1 MRIVIDARKVG
12 DYGIGTYIQGL
23 GRVMPTLAPTDEFI
37 YLGDPDGVGGTP
49 LVGPNVSWARNRS
62 RKYGMGELVSVSWQA
77 RRLGAD
83 VFHSPHYVYP
93 VMLPCPGVVSVHDC
107 IHLRFPRHLP
117 NKAALHYART
127 MLRRAVR
134 SSQRVLT
141 GSESTR
147 SDLVELVN
155 ADPAKI
161 EVIPYGCDSYFLERA
176 APEEIEHVQQKHGLE
191 RPFLLFVGNA
201 KPHKNLR
208 RLLGAF
214 ALLAEQ
220 YDDLELVLVGG
231 EQAAVRALLS
241 AQESP
246 GLADRVRLLGFLSK
260 AELRAI
266 YTLAKVFVFPS
277 LYEGF
282 GLPPLEAM
290 ACGTPVVAARCSSLP
305 EVIGHAGLLVNPRK
319 VDAIADAV
327 RILLEEDNLRIAFGQ
342 RGREQAQEFTW
353 EKAARRTLDVYA
365 EVARQ

>member
-23 GRVMPTLAPTDEFI
+23 GRVAPSMAPTDEFI
-37 YLGDPDGVGGTP
+37 YLGDSEEAVGTL

-62 RKYGMGELVSVSWQA
+62 RKYGMGELASVSWQA
-77 RRLGAD
+77 WRLGAD

-117 NKAALHYART
+117 SKAALHYARA
-127 MLRRAVR
+127 MLRHAVR

-147 SDLVELVN
+147 SDLVELVD

-161 EVIPYGCDSYFLERA
+161 DVIPYGCDSYFFERA
-176 APEEIEHVQQKHGLE
+176 DSEEIEKVKLKHDLE

-208 RLLGAF
+208 RLLSAF
-214 ALLAEQ
+214 ALLADQ
-220 YDDLELVLVGG
+220 FVDLDLVLVGG
-231 EQAAVRALLS
+231 EQTAVSALLVD
-241 AQESP
+241 QERP

-260 AELRAI
+260 SELRAV
-266 YTLAKVFVFPS
+266 YTLASVFVFPS

-290 ACGTPVVAARCSSLP
+290 ACGTPVVAGRCSSLP
-305 EVIGHAGLLVNPRK
+305 EVVGHAGLLVNPRK

-327 RILLEEDNLRIAFGQ
+327 RILLEDNNLRLAFGQ
-342 RGREQAQEFTW
+342 RGREQAREFTW

-365 EVARQ
+365 EIARQ

>member
-23 GRVMPTLAPTDEFI
+23 GRVTATMAPSDEFV
-37 YLGDPDGVGGTP
+37 YLGDPGQTSGAP
-49 LVGPNVSWARNRS
+49 LVGPNVSWVSNRS

-93 VMLPCPGVVSVHDC
+93 VLLPCPGVVSVHDC

-117 NKAALHYART
+117 NKAALHYARI

-134 SSQRVLT
+134 GSQRVLT

-147 SDLVELVN
+147 SDLVELVD

-161 EVIPYGCDSYFLERA
+161 EVIPYGCDSYFLEDVDN
-176 APEEIEHVQQKHGLE
+176 EEIEEVRHKHGLA

-201 KPHKNLR
+201 KPHKNLG
-208 RLLGAF
+208 RLLDAF
-214 ALLAEQ
+214 ALLAEG
-220 YDDLELVLVGG
+220 YPDLELVAVGG
-231 EQAAVRALLS
+231 EQTAVRALLS
-241 AQESP
+241 DHERSGIAN
-246 GLADRVRLLGFLSK
+246 RVRLLGFLSK
-260 AELRAI
+260 QELRAV
-266 YTLAKVFVFPS
+266 YSLAEVFVFPS

-305 EVIGHAGLLVNPRK
+305 EVVGHAGLLVNPRK
-319 VDAIADAV
+319 VDAIADAI
-327 RILLEEDNLRIAFGQ
+327 RTLLDDEILRAAFGA
-342 RGREQAQEFTW
+342 RGREQAQSFTW

-365 EVARQ
+365 EVARA

>member
-23 GRVMPTLAPTDEFI
+23 GRLTATMAPADEFI
-37 YLGDPDGVGGTP
+37 YLGDPEEASGTP
-49 LVGPNVSWARNRS
+49 LAGPNVSWARNSS
-62 RKYGMGELVSVSWQA
+62 RKYGMGELISVSWQA

-117 NKAALHYART
+117 NKASLHYART

-134 SSQRVLT
+134 ASQRVLT

-147 SDLVELVN
+147 SDLVELVD

-161 EVIPYGCDSYFLERA
+161 EVIPYGCDSYYLESVDPA
-176 APEEIEHVQQKHGLE
+176 EIEGVKQEKKLE

-201 KPHKNLR
+201 KPHKNLK
-208 RLLGAF
+208 RLLDAF

-220 YDDLELVLVGG
+220 YADLDLVLVGG
-231 EQAAVRALLS
+231 EQTAIRALLS
-241 AQESP
+241 DHAQS

-260 AELRAI
+260 PELRAV

-290 ACGTPVVAARCSSLP
+290 ACGTPVVVGRCASLP
-305 EVIGHAGLLVNPRK
+305 EVVGHAGLLVNPRK

-327 RILLEEDNLRIAFGQ
+327 RILLDDDILRVAFGE
-342 RGREQAQEFTW
+342 RGREQARGFTW

-365 EVARQ
+365 EIARR

>member
-23 GRVMPTLAPTDEFI
+23 GRVAATMEPSDEFV
-37 YLGDPDGVGGTP
+37 YLGNPEEASGEPIT
-49 LVGPNVSWARNRS
+49 GPNVSWASNLS

-93 VMLPCPGVVSVHDC
+93 VMLPCPGVVSIHDC

-117 NKAALHYART
+117 NKAALQYART
-127 MLRRAVR
+127 MLKRAVR
-134 SSQRVLT
+134 ASQRVLT

-147 SDLVELVN
+147 SDLVELVD

-161 EVIPYGCDSYFLERA
+161 EVIPYGCDSYFLEDVDPR
-176 APEEIEHVQQKHGLE
+176 EIEAVKREKALD

-201 KPHKNLR
+201 KPHKNLG
-208 RLLGAF
+208 RLLDAF
-214 ALLAEQ
+214 ALLIKR
-220 YDDLELVLVGG
+220 YPDLDLVLVGG
-231 EQAAVRALLS
+231 EQTAIKALLS
-241 AQESP
+241 NHAQP
-246 GLADRVRLLGFLSK
+246 ALADRVRLLGYLSK
-260 AELRAI
+260 PELRAV
-266 YTLAKVFVFPS
+266 YTLAEVFVFPS

-290 ACGTPVVAARCSSLP
+290 ACSTPVVAGRCSSLP
-305 EVIGHAGLLVNPRK
+305 EVVGHAGLLVNPRK

-327 RILLEEDNLRIAFGQ
+327 RILLDDSMLRNAFGE
-342 RGREQAQEFTW
+342 RGREQARGFTW